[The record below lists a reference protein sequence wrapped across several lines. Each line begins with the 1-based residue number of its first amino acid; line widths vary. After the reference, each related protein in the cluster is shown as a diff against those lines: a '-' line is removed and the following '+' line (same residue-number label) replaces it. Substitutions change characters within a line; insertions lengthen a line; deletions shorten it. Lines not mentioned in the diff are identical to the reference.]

1 MRGATLDFP
10 VCLGDVQTGNYK
22 LQKKFKE
29 SIHVF
34 EWDIPCEASTQ
45 MDNSP
50 QSQIFLYTGYFNV
63 TCVFIF

>member
-10 VCLGDVQTGNYK
+10 VCLGDVQNGNYK

-29 SIHVF
+29 SVHVF
-34 EWDIPCEASTQ
+34 VWDIPCEASTQ

-50 QSQIFLYTGYFNV
+50 QSQIFLYTG
-63 TCVFIF
+63 